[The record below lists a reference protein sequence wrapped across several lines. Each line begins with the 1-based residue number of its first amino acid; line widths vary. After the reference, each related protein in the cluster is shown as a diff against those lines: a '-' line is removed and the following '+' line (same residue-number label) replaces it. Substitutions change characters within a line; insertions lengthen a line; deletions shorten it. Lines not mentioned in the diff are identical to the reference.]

1 MRDKPGVTLKPG
13 LHIGMR
19 VGTIVVHHQMQ
30 SDLAGEFRIQATQEF
45 QKFLVAVAYI
55 ALANDFALQYL
66 QGGE

>member
-19 VGTIVVHHQMQ
+19 VDTIVVHHQVQ
-30 SDLAGEFRIQATQEF
+30 SEVCGEFLIQAPQEF
-45 QKFLVAVAYI
+45 QKLLMTVTHI
-55 ALANDFALQYL
+55 ALADDFALQYL